1 MYSMWWVQHRPHLT
15 VSRLL
20 WYDMRPSGNEK
31 VCTTRGMYSF
41 YIAFRH
47 RSHNVV
53 CFVLP
58 PCCTAADSD
67 PIALVPNSFVQ
78 CLVTCVSSSHS
89 TALSTRRHPAHLS
102 LARLITV
109 ADTAESPAAAAAA
122 GGGRSILIYT
132 CFRRQR
138 LGLTLASFF
147 FFFF

>member
-1 MYSMWWVQHRPHLT
+1 MGRAVRVVLT
-15 VSRLL
+15 TRA
-20 WYDMRPSGNEK
+20 RPSSE
-31 VCTTRGMYSF
+31 
-41 YIAFRH
+41 
-47 RSHNVV
+47 
-53 CFVLP
+53 
-58 PCCTAADSD
+58 AADYVFMFFTLK
-67 PIALVPNSFVQ
+67 AV
-78 CLVTCVSSSHS
+78 
-89 TALSTRRHPAHLS
+89 LSTRRHPAHLS